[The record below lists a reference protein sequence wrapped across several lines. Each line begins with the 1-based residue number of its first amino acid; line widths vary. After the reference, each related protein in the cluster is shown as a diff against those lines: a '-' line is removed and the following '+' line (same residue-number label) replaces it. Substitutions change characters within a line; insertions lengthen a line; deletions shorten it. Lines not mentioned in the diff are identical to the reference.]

1 MREVRKIAE
10 NPNQDIKG
18 NQEEEKNRFTGGA
31 KKIANGA
38 KNAAIK
44 LGKAGGKAEKGLWKI
59 ILTHLPICIIII
71 IIILI
76 ILYVLAFYGFVSSMP
91 GMFIGQI
98 KKESKSFFH
107 ILTDWIWTYLPK
119 QETIDKDEVKDLA
132 QYLENMGY
140 SIVGNGF
147 ADVTYEDNSG
157 TKDPGKTKTIKKVTD
172 RRYIHN
178 NLEAYMLANEATYD
192 LAQNSLG
199 GMAQDLL
206 SDLRKLLTG
215 EANLEDLSQTTGADY
230 SSGLINIAG
239 LTSKEKNDIRSRCEI
254 NREKETLVVYTDSKP
269 RKVLKVLGIFSGSPQ
284 ISPLLNAIGRLK
296 FGTKYTYDLSDW
308 TAKYGRPTEMFISLH
323 LATMMPDLVYQIATA
338 KEFNT
343 KVDLQFQEATVELN
357 NITVDNKKRTSISK
371 RRNRKCIS

>member
-44 LGKAGGKAEKGLWKI
+44 LGKAGSKAEKGLWKI

-76 ILYVLAFYGFVSSMP
+76 ILYVFAFYGFVSSMP

-98 KKESKSFFH
+98 KKESKSLFH
-107 ILTDWIWTYLPK
+107 ILTDWIWTIRPK

-172 RRYIHN
+172 RRYINN

-199 GMAQDLL
+199 GMAQDLF
-206 SDLRKLLTG
+206 SDIRKLWKG
-215 EANLEDLSQTTGADY
+215 EANLKDVIQTTGADQ

-239 LTSKEKNDIRSRCEI
+239 LTSKEKNDIIKRCEI
-254 NREKETLVVYTDSKP
+254 DRDKETLVVYTDSKP
-269 RKVLKVLGIFSGSPQ
+269 RKVLKALGIFSGNKLIAQ
-284 ISPLLNAIGRLK
+284 LLNEIGKLK

-323 LATMMPDLVYQIATA
+323 LSTMMPDLVYQIATA

-343 KVDLQFQEATVELN
+343 KVDLKFQNATVELN
-357 NITVDNKKRTSISK
+357 DISVDTKKRTSI
-371 RRNRKCIS
+371 